1 MRGVQVH
8 ICIIGPGSVGL
19 FLAAHLAQHEQV
31 TITARSITVTAKQ
44 GVRVV
49 GLLACQAE
57 VDTSP
62 GLVEADLVVVT
73 TKAMHLNSVI
83 PLLKNCKSPVV
94 FFQNGLGIN
103 QLAKTQ
109 LPGVPLIRALSWM
122 GVVRE
127 TPYTVRCNGFSH
139 ITIGSLQGDTNL
151 RALLASLE
159 QAGLSTE
166 IVDNINTI
174 EWEKAMLNIAV
185 NGLCAITGE
194 RNGVVIDSPHL
205 HEVFVQLIRETQ
217 TVASATGYNLDLEE
231 SIVRL
236 TRTTATNI
244 NSMLQ
249 DIQAGRLTEIDYLN
263 GYVMHLGNQLGISTP
278 YNTTVYH
285 LVKHIEARRS
295 HKIS

>member
-1 MRGVQVH
+1 MH

-31 TITARSITVTAKQ
+31 TIVGRNITATIKQ
-44 GVRVV
+44 EVRVV
-49 GLLACQAE
+49 GLLECQAE
-57 VDTSP
+57 VTISP
-62 GLVEADLVVVT
+62 QLVEADLIMVT
-73 TKAMHLNSVI
+73 TKAIHLEPVI
-83 PLLKNCKSPVV
+83 LLLKNSKAPVV
-94 FFQNGLGIN
+94 FWQNGLGIN
-103 QLAKTQ
+103 HLVKTQ
-109 LPGVPLIRALSWM
+109 LPGIPLIRALSWM
-122 GVVRE
+122 GVVHDAA
-127 TPYTVRCNGFSH
+127 YIVRCNGYSH
-139 ITIGSLQGDTNL
+139 ITLGSLQGDTNL
-151 RALLASLE
+151 RALMSSLLMVDLA
-159 QAGLSTE
+159 TDTT
-166 IVDNINTI
+166 DNIDYV
-174 EWEKAMLNIAV
+174 EWEKGLLNVAV

-205 HEVFVQLIRETQ
+205 QEVFVQLIRETQ

-249 DIQAGRLTEIDYLN
+249 DIQARRLTEIDYLN

-285 LVKHIEARRS
+285 LVKHIEAKRL